1 MTKTLGP
8 RGWTSNQI
16 SKRFSN
22 TAPSSY
28 NRDDHTVDCVI
39 SMGSPVTRF
48 YGTEV
53 LRISPEAVGLE
64 RMQNGSMIPLLDS
77 HQSAGINNALGRFK
91 NVWFSRSGL
100 MGKIVF
106 NQTPN
111 GKLAEGMVE
120 RGEIAGISAGYM
132 VREWEISDADGQ
144 VLDPDDTHIR
154 WDDNLTFTATRWDL
168 HEASL
173 VAVPADHLSGIRSI
187 GAVTDIDLVNRRAR
201 MKARQTICDRNS
213 WLNSRSAD

>member
-39 SMGSPVTRF
+39 SMGSPVARF

-53 LRISPEAVGLE
+53 LRISPEAVGFE
-64 RMQNGSMIPLLDS
+64 RMQNGGMIPLLDS
-77 HQSAGINNALGRFK
+77 HQSGGIANALGRFK
-91 NVWFSRSGL
+91 DVWFSRGGL
-100 MGKIVF
+100 MGTIAF

-111 GKLAEGMVE
+111 GQLAEGMVE
-120 RGEIAGISAGYM
+120 RGEIAGISAGYC
-132 VREWEISDADGQ
+132 VRTWEISDADGKI
-144 VLDPDDTHIR
+144 LDPDDTAIR
-154 WDDNLTFTATRWDL
+154 WEDSLTFTATRWDL

-173 VAVPADHLSGIRSI
+173 VAVPADHYSGIRTI
-187 GAVTDIDLVNRRAR
+187 GNASNSTAEDTRAR
-201 MKARQTICDRNS
+201 MGARARMVARMANFGTVR
-213 WLNSRSAD
+213 